1 MDQKLKRFTE
11 ELGAAINESFF
22 ESERIA
28 EIMAEMKAEGYDVCL
43 VVNATVGL
51 KSREE
56 TPASQ
61 LGRINGKIE
70 FNREDIKFLK
80 SLHVKLD
87 E

>member
-28 EIMAEMKAEGYDVCL
+28 EIIAEMKAEGYDVCL

-56 TPASQ
+56 APAGQ
-61 LGRINGKIE
+61 LGRISGKIE
-70 FNREDIKFLK
+70 FDRDDIRFLK
-80 SLHVKLD
+80 SLHIRLD
-87 E
+87 